1 MNKNERN
8 NFSLLELLKNFE
20 FKSTVYAGVDRFVN
34 FGQKFVQKNII
45 VIILDT
51 RLIWYLNLN

>member
-8 NFSLLELLKNFE
+8 NFSLLELLKNFK

-45 VIILDT
+45 LIILDK
-51 RLIWYLNLN
+51 RLIWN